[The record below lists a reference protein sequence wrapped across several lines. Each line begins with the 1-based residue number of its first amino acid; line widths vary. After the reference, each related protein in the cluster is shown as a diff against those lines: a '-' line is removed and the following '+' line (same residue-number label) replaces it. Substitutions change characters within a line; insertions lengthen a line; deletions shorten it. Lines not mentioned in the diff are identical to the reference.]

1 MASATQ
7 DFAVVGQEPSL
18 PSIES
23 AVIRVVVDVSDQ
35 LSSRLAD
42 SLKLPSPSATSA
54 ATEALFADLDRR
66 DVEALEQYLGS
77 PDFATVVAQK
87 RVGNMMGKASKDQL
101 REGLRLAGLSDH
113 PQSRV
118 TDLLHDAMVAA
129 CQEVEGQYR
138 AVGTKTDRA
147 DIYNAATTNTVML
160 RRLKSSARIHV
171 FAARMRDQVAALHSK
186 IRMPHIGVS
195 RAVRYD
201 QLYVTPTL
209 KSKFTIRLGSPG
221 HRVLVQGDPGAGKS
235 TLATKFA
242 YDVATDGTGRVPFL
256 LVLRQFADS
265 FAEGGHDLLHY
276 LEKVCQEPY
285 NVKPPRDG
293 IEYLL
298 RTGRAVVILDGLD
311 ELVQIELRRRV
322 VSLVEGF
329 AHLYPLVP
337 ILVTAR
343 KVGYEDA
350 PLNDEMFAA
359 GQIAEFDDDQVAD
372 YVSRWF
378 SLDEAT
384 SPVER
389 ERLITSF
396 LEDSRQIRELRS
408 NALLLTLLCAM
419 YSSDRYLPHN
429 LAEVYERCALMLF
442 EQWDSKRGIELP
454 IKFHGRL
461 RGAVQHLAWK
471 MFSATESGK
480 AQKRARVINHLTEY
494 LDRKL
499 DDHDVSVAA
508 AEEFLA
514 YCTGR
519 AWILTDVGANEFG
532 FTHRTFLEY
541 FAAEHLVRTHRTAEA
556 LWAVL
561 KPTVDQWDVVAQIV
575 LQLFERNFEGG
586 ADELLEEALRGG
598 GLRFATRALRHV
610 APSDRVV
617 RSITVAALE
626 KFVRFP
632 LAERTLAHDDT
643 TDFPIMNC
651 VIDSSPMNREAI
663 QRAVTEC
670 FGSLISEGEAGATL
684 VVDALFK
691 HDWPD
696 VRQDLCRRY
705 GAEIRELRKSTP
717 WAHWM
722 LDDPELLDSAIRKM
736 GAGILYSACTAAGYR
751 FYSAAFDLL
760 TTREMAAADS
770 IAITMTFLPA
780 PWTGT
785 EPFDVEEWKSHR
797 PSDALGLMLTLPYLE
812 YTDARRLPD
821 GWDDGYEVPAQV
833 RDFLRNWE
841 RGEFSLLEPD
851 PEKPLPLPAQH

>member
-1 MASATQ
+1 MP
-7 DFAVVGQEPSL
+7 D
-18 PSIES
+18 IES
-23 AVIRVVVDVSDQ
+23 AVIRVVVGVSDQ

-42 SLKLPSPSATSA
+42 SLKLPSPSARSA
-54 ATEALFADLDRR
+54 ATEALFADLPRP
-66 DVEALEQYLGS
+66 DVEALERYLAS

-101 REGLRLAGLSDH
+101 HEGLRLAGLSDQ
-113 PQSRV
+113 PLARV
-118 TDLLHDAMVAA
+118 TTLLHDAMVAA
-129 CQEVEGQYR
+129 CQEVEPHYR
-138 AVGTKTDRA
+138 AAGTKTDRA

-171 FAARMRDQVAALHSK
+171 FAARMRDQVAALHSR

-201 QLYVTPTL
+201 QLYVPPTL
-209 KSKFTIRLGSPG
+209 KSKFTLRLGSPG

-235 TLATKFA
+235 TLAAKFA

-265 FAEGGHDLLHY
+265 FDEGGHDLLHY
-276 LEKVCQEPY
+276 LEKLCQEPY

-293 IEYLL
+293 VEYLL

-350 PLNDEMFAA
+350 PLNDEMFASS
-359 GQIAEFDDDQVAD
+359 QIAEFDDEQVAD

-378 SLDEAT
+378 NLDEAT
-384 SPVER
+384 SPVEQ
-389 ERLITSF
+389 ERLISSF
-396 LEDSRQIRELRS
+396 LEDSKQIKELRS

-480 AQKRARVINHLTEY
+480 PQKRTRVINHLTEY

-586 ADELLEEALRGG
+586 ADELLEEALHNG
-598 GLRFATRALRHV
+598 GLYFATRALRHV
-610 APSDRVV
+610 APSDQVV
-617 RSITVAALE
+617 RTITTAALE

-632 LAERTLAHDDT
+632 LEDRTLDYDSTA
-643 TDFPIMNC
+643 DFPIMNC
-651 VIDSSPMNREAI
+651 VINSSPMNREAI
-663 QRAVTEC
+663 QRTVTER
-670 FGSLISEGEAGATL
+670 FGSLISEGEISAIL
-684 VVDALFK
+684 VIDALFK

-696 VRQDLCRRY
+696 VRQDLYKQYR
-705 GAEIRELRKSTP
+705 AEIRELRKSTP

-722 LDDPELLDSAIRKM
+722 LDDPEVLDSAIRRM
-736 GAGILYSACTAAGYR
+736 GAGILYGACKAAGYR
-751 FYSAAFDLL
+751 FYSAASELL
-760 TTREMAAADS
+760 ATHEMAEADS
-770 IAITMTFLPA
+770 IAITMTVQPT

-785 EPFDVEEWKSHR
+785 EPFGLEDWKFFR
-797 PSDALGLMLTLPYLE
+797 PSNALDLMLTLPYLE
-812 YTDARRLPD
+812 YTEEWALPD
-821 GWDDGYEVPAQV
+821 GWNDDYEVPEQV
-833 RDFLRNWE
+833 RAFLQRWE
-841 RGEFSLLEPD
+841 RGGFSLLERDPD
-851 PEKPLPLPAQH
+851 QPPPLPE